1 MRSVAVI
8 GAGVS
13 GLAAALALERRGISA
28 RVLEAT
34 DRVGGSVRTGRAQG
48 YQFEHG
54 PYALFDN
61 APELTAL
68 IAQLGL
74 GPRLQQSS
82 RASGTRYLALHGE
95 LHAIPAGPK
104 ILSGS
109 LLSLGARMRLL
120 MEVVGSRPKSP
131 DETVLEFGRRH
142 VGEEAT
148 RLLLEPFASLLYA
161 GDVSRLS
168 AQSCFPALLALEK
181 RYGSLVRGIVEEYR
195 QGKRAGAWLPV
206 GGNLLSFPDGLEELP
221 RAMAAALSEPVRLRS
236 PAARIWPL
244 ADGVR
249 LELASGEELSA
260 AAVVLATPATAAAD
274 LLVEAAPG
282 ASALLRAVPYTP
294 LAEVHLGFAQA
305 EVSGGLAAFG
315 FLVPASERM
324 PLLGCIFTSSLFPS
338 RAPAGHCLLSV
349 ILGGARSSSLAQQ
362 GGDALA
368 SIAASA
374 VRRLLGVHKEPCFVH
389 PVVWPQAMPQYEVG
403 TARRNESLQEELAQ
417 AGPLFFAGNACEGAF
432 LGDAARR
439 GEQIAEA
446 VQARLGRA
454 GARSPV

>member
-1 MRSVAVI
+1 MRPVAVI

-13 GLAAALALERRGISA
+13 GLAAALALERRGIPA
-28 RVLEAT
+28 RVLEAS
-34 DRVGGSVRTGRAQG
+34 DRVGGAVRTGRAQG

-54 PYALFDN
+54 PYTLFDN
-61 APELTAL
+61 APELSSL
-68 IAQLGL
+68 ISQVGL

-82 RASGTRYLALHGE
+82 KASGTRYLALHGA
-95 LHAIPAGPK
+95 LRAIPPGPK

-109 LLSLGARMRLL
+109 LLTWGARMRLL
-120 MEVVGSRPKSP
+120 MEVVGSRARSP

-168 AQSCFPALLALEK
+168 AQVCFPALIALEK
-181 RYGSLVRGIVEEYR
+181 RHGSLVRGIVEEYR

-221 RAMAAALSEPVRLRS
+221 RAMAAALAEPVRLRAPTS
-236 PAARIWPL
+236 RIWPQE
-244 ADGVR
+244 DGVR
-249 LELASGEELSA
+249 VELASGEELSA
-260 AAVVLATPATAAAD
+260 AAVVLATPAPAASGLLAEASPAAAR
-274 LLVEAAPG
+274 
-282 ASALLRAVPYTP
+282 LLRDVSYTP
-294 LAEVHLGFAQA
+294 LAVVHLGFAQA
-305 EVSGGLAAFG
+305 EVSGDLQAFG

-324 PLLGCIFTSSLFPS
+324 PLLGCVFTSSLFPA

-349 ILGGARSSSLAQQ
+349 ILGGARSPALAHQ
-362 GGDALA
+362 GSDALA

-374 VRRLLGVHKEPCFVH
+374 VRRLLGVHTEPSFAH
-389 PVVWPQAMPQYEVG
+389 TVVWPQAMPQYEVG
-403 TARRNESLQEELAQ
+403 TLARNASLEAALAR
-417 AGPLFFAGNACEGAF
+417 AGPIFLAGNACEGAF

-439 GEQIAEA
+439 AEQVALA
-446 VQARLGRA
+446 VQARLGRG
-454 GARSPV
+454 GARR